1 MQNPRA
7 AMLAAAT
14 REGRVRE
21 VAVEGPDGPVA
32 PPRFPLPRPA
42 PTATHTLAAVAQR
55 SSSAHVVPLPVVFPQ
70 PVTPERGGTEAIEQ
84 RQVAPRRFTQ
94 QQLEEMQRNSLPIVL
109 RAREVSART
118 VLASLDAIAS
128 AAMAEDDMELDAA
141 TTEEPIETL
150 LLAPIERSLCPLER
164 SWSPPPSLVRS
175 THRVSVRADLTSTNG
190 TLTTSFVAAAPPAAP
205 ALRSSDTVRLH
216 PAAALPRVRAWLEE
230 LRSSAFREKLRNH
243 LSPTAQR
250 ALEALASPAASSDRV
265 SEDPASSSAPPP
277 TSMLQTIESGAEV
290 DGDAECALSPN
301 QLEMTLLFD
310 DEEAVMW
317 QPLAA
322 GDEEDDVLESS
333 PAAEMPMA
341 VVPVL
346 QPTADTSESQ
356 QATVAHASS
365 ASRARPTRSSSSG
378 TWATTQ
384 DSTETATSSASVDPI
399 RRLDFSPAR
408 CMSPPTL
415 RLLRGANAPSSSPS
429 SSPTSTTTATSP
441 ALDLVHAAAIVRSED
456 SDRLQLEAL
465 NMRERT
471 RYRDAFLAHLKA
483 VTAQMSSRA
492 VGQQPQRQPLRHA
505 AFETTYSGCGSD
517 NESDTDAPTPLPFP
531 RFAYEGGEDIWAMI
545 QYQRAAERDAQRPA
559 LAPRAGAYTTR

>member
-42 PTATHTLAAVAQR
+42 PTATRTLAAVTQR

-70 PVTPERGGTEAIEQ
+70 PVTPERGGTEAVEQ
-84 RQVAPRRFTQ
+84 RQIAPRRFTQ
-94 QQLEEMQRNSLPIVL
+94 QQLEEMQRNSLPSVL

-118 VLASLDAIAS
+118 VFASLDAIAS

-164 SWSPPPSLVRS
+164 SWSPPPRLVRS
-175 THRVSVRADLTSTNG
+175 TQRVSVRADLISTNG
-190 TLTTSFVAAAPPAAP
+190 TLATSGLVAAAPPAAP

-277 TSMLQTIESGAEV
+277 TSMLQTFESGAEV
-290 DGDAECALSPN
+290 DGDAERALSPN

-310 DEEAVMW
+310 DEAATVMW
-317 QPLAA
+317 QPPAV

-346 QPTADTSESQ
+346 QPTMDTSESQ
-356 QATVAHASS
+356 QATVAHVSS

-384 DSTETATSSASVDPI
+384 DSTETTTSSASVDPI

-408 CMSPPTL
+408 CMSPPSL
-415 RLLRGANAPSSSPS
+415 RLLRGANAPSSSP
-429 SSPTSTTTATSP
+429 PSTTVPSP
-441 ALDLVHAAAIVRSED
+441 ALDLVHATAIVRSED